1 MPTAEEFREECRR
14 FLEARYPRRTDDA
27 RPFVWGEGS
36 DAVGLFEETDPAE
49 EARQLAAVKAWR
61 RELWDAGLAWIT
73 GPAEFGGRDL
83 PASHQQIFDREAR
96 GFDVPGN
103 GMLTISLGM
112 IAPTI
117 LAHGTPAARGRYLAA
132 MQRADLVACQLF
144 SEPGAGSDLAG
155 VSTRAERDGD
165 GWRLNGQK
173 VWTSGAQYS
182 DIGEVLCR
190 TSDDG
195 RHRNLTAFVVDMH
208 APGVEV
214 RPLRQMTGG
223 RRLQR
228 GVPHRR
234 LGARRRP
241 PRRRGRRLAG
251 GDHDAVQ
258 RAGRHRR

>member
-1 MPTAEEFREECRR
+1 
-14 FLEARYPRRTDDA
+14 
-27 RPFVWGEGS
+27 
-36 DAVGLFEETDPAE
+36 
-49 EARQLAAVKAWR
+49 
-61 RELWDAGLAWIT
+61 
-73 GPAEFGGRDL
+73 
-83 PASHQQIFDREAR
+83 
-96 GFDVPGN
+96 
-103 GMLTISLGM
+103 
-112 IAPTI
+112 
-117 LAHGTPAARGRYLAA
+117 

-165 GWRLNGQK
+165 GWRMNGQK

-223 RRLQR
+223 AAFNEVFFTDAW
-228 GVPHRR
+228 VPDDDR
-234 LGARRRP
+234 LGDVGGGWGWRSRRCPTSGP
-241 PRRRGRRLAG
+241 PSVGTASAG
-251 GDHDAVQ
+251 PAC
-258 RAGRHRR
+258 